1 MKPIVVVGS
10 MNMDLVSR
18 SPRIPKPGETVT
30 GTDFQTYSGGKGAN
44 QAVAVARLE
53 HPVVMLGA
61 VGQDEFG
68 KELKGS
74 LQGFGV
80 NTDHIITV
88 PGASGTASIT
98 VDDQGENSIIVTP
111 GANRRVLPAYLETKR
126 ELLQSAALVLT
137 QLEVPLE
144 TIEWLSSCCGVWGVP
159 LMLDPAPAVR
169 LNTSLFANVTWFTPN
184 ESEAIF
190 YADPGED
197 EDRFASRL
205 IELGVRNVVLKRGG
219 DGSRIRTSTGELY
232 DVPTFKV
239 DVVDTTAA
247 GDTYNGAFAVAIS
260 KGQPV
265 ADAARYASAAA
276 AISVSRKG
284 AQPSMPSHQ
293 EVAEFL
299 RTR

>member
-18 SPRIPKPGETVT
+18 SPRIPKPGETVI
-30 GTDFQTYSGGKGAN
+30 GRDFHTYSGGKGAN
-44 QAVAVARLE
+44 QAVAVSRLD

-74 LQGFGV
+74 LQSFGV

-111 GANRRVLPAYLETKR
+111 GANRQVLPAYLETKR
-126 ELLQSAALVLT
+126 GLLQNAALVLT

-144 TIEWLSSCCGVWGVP
+144 TIEWLSSCCGVWGVS

-169 LNTSLFANVTWFTPN
+169 LNRSLFANVTWFTPN

-190 YADPGED
+190 YADQEED
-197 EDRFASRL
+197 EDKFASRF
-205 IELGVRNVVLKRGG
+205 IELGVRNLVLKRGR

-232 DVPTFKV
+232 EVPTFKV

-247 GDTYNGAFAVAIS
+247 GDTYNGAFAVAIA
-260 KGQPV
+260 KGQTI

-276 AISVSRKG
+276 AISVTRKG

-293 EVAEFL
+293 EVAEL
-299 RTR
+299 LMTR